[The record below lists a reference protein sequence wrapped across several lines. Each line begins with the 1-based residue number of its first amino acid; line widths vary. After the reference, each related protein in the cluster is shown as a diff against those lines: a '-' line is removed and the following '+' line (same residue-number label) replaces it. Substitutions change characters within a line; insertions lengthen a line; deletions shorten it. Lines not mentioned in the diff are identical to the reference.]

1 VQKTGYLKGSSYG
14 TMLFRTIVASELKH
28 SSAQR
33 PCLDNF
39 GIPRIAPHFLRG
51 SATLSAQWFAP
62 RHIRESIPTALNI
75 ERNSRHGKRSGL
87 EAHLGRLADGYCSV
101 VVLQSHLPSA
111 ALPYTLFL
119 RFAVAEPVAVVLAAP
134 GNPSDTV
141 PFSKVTSSLGSG
153 GTCHQGIR

>member
-1 VQKTGYLKGSSYG
+1 MQKTGYLKGSSYG

-33 PCLDNF
+33 PCLDNL

-62 RHIRESIPTALNI
+62 RHIRESMPTALNI

-87 EAHLGRLADGYCSV
+87 EAHLGRLADAYCSHCRTSKSSS
-101 VVLQSHLPSA
+101 QRCAPIDSFP
-111 ALPYTLFL
+111 PL
-119 RFAVAEPVAVVLAAP
+119 RGCRASGCRVGRP
-134 GNPSDTV
+134 GQP
-141 PFSKVTSSLGSG
+141 K
-153 GTCHQGIR
+153 